1 MRSMEP
7 LLKVGA
13 WMWWLCPCGRLGTE
27 VPRLSAGCN
36 RGRGP
41 LEACTISKGCG
52 LKSKVQG
59 VWLLNQ
65 QQTRWETR
73 QHERCEQENQQQHVQ
88 EANKEAG
95 EPTAV

>member
-1 MRSMEP
+1 MGV
-7 LLKVGA
+7 LA
-13 WMWWLCPCGRLGTE
+13 
-27 VPRLSAGCN
+27 LSAGCN

-41 LEACTISKGCG
+41 LEACAISKGC
-52 LKSKVQG
+52 G

-73 QHERCEQENQQQHVQ
+73 QHERCEQESQQQHVQ